1 MWNKLKSKTAETLLE
16 TIVSLLIAVLSIT
29 LLTTGVMAAA
39 KIQNMTNEADMAY
52 KSELEAA
59 ETSGGIGTYGNVSII
74 FDDNSMSSET
84 VTVNIYGGENYASY
98 RKE

>member
-16 TIVSLLIAVLSIT
+16 TIVSMLIAVLSIT

-39 KIQNMTNEADMAY
+39 KIHNMTNEADVMY

-59 ETSGGIGTYGNVSII
+59 ETSSGTSTDGKVSIT
-74 FDDNSMSSET
+74 FDDNSISSET
-84 VTVNIYGGENYASY
+84 VTVTIYGGETYASY